1 MGKFQFLDLL
11 KSNMGEEM
19 TEMMSQEITR
29 VMDQQSK
36 LEKEYARLVTLRSEL
51 KGLSNKHRLE
61 DVRDEI
67 LVSSYPFILTSFG
80 RK

>member
-1 MGKFQFLDLL
+1 
-11 KSNMGEEM
+11 M

-36 LEKEYARLVTLRSEL
+36 LEKEYAKLVTLRSEL

-61 DVRDEI
+61 DVRNDI
-67 LVSSYPFILTSFG
+67 LV
-80 RK
+80 RKALISNLYFFAMAVSDFQNHSPKFLNK

>member
-1 MGKFQFLDLL
+1 
-11 KSNMGEEM
+11 MGEEM

-51 KGLSNKHRLE
+51 KGLSNKHKLE
-61 DVRDEI
+61 DVRTEI
-67 LVSSYPFILTSFG
+67 LVSMSQDSSLFVIE
-80 RK
+80 